1 MVWWTW
7 LGYEIVLNFLFM
19 LQEMVECAG
28 YELGSIDDSDSE
40 SPSKYVRCN
49 EWTIFMIDDMKKM
62 VSYQPVTALCNYDMI
77 ITLNAP
83 ANAGVTAF
91 VR

>member
-1 MVWWTW
+1 MVR
-7 LGYEIVLNFLFM
+7 
-19 LQEMVECAG
+19 CAG
-28 YELGSIDDSDSE
+28 YELSLFDGFDSK

-49 EWTIFMIDDMKKM
+49 EWMIFMIDDVKKM
-62 VSYQPVTALCNYDMI
+62 VAYQPVTTLCNYDMI

-83 ANAGVTAF
+83 ANAGVIAS